1 MKLVINAFILSI
13 IIFISISLGNFVL
26 MWLYLAQ
33 QMAKS
38 MGDSLEIV
46 DRSMAVMDNIAI
58 PTGII

>member
-1 MKLVINAFILSI
+1 
-13 IIFISISLGNFVL
+13 
-26 MWLYLAQ
+26 
-33 QMAKS
+33 

>member
-1 MKLVINAFILSI
+1 MKLVINAFIFSI
-13 IIFISISLGNFVL
+13 ILFISISLGNFVL

-46 DRSMAVMDNIAI
+46 EMSMAVMDNIAI

>member
-1 MKLVINAFILSI
+1 
-13 IIFISISLGNFVL
+13 

-38 MGDSLEIV
+38 MGDSLKIV